1 MSRVSSKAPAENL
14 IRPPVFIPLK
24 EACRRYGGI
33 HRTTAYRRAR
43 EGKFPAIR
51 VPMGRAVVLESELE
65 DFMQK
70 ARVSAQKMGQ

>member
-1 MSRVSSKAPAENL
+1 MSRNSTETSFENSS
-14 IRPPVFIPLK
+14 PPSVFIPLK

-51 VPMGRAVVLESELE
+51 VPMARAVVLESELE
-65 DFMQK
+65 KFMQK
-70 ARVSAQKMGQ
+70 ARVSTQKL

>member
-1 MSRVSSKAPAENL
+1 MSQISSTTPPENPN
-14 IRPPVFIPLK
+14 RPPVFIPLK

-51 VPMGRAVVLESELE
+51 VPMGRAMVLESELE

-70 ARVSAQKMGQ
+70 ARVSAEKR